1 MLGMFWWETLLYTR
15 CTSINKEWTVSFI
28 HHSLILSL
36 LIKLDFVP
44 WMLILILYMYHSI
57 LNRINWSKLTNL
69 KIHAFQQVLRIR
81 RKNRK
86 QWLFLALNNLIN
98 CYSAAYCISSPRDL
112 NNILR
117 YTHPWRREIT
127 FTGNEKLGPFSKKI
141 KSKDSILSNNPNLR
155 GLIKYLICT
164 KLMTFF
170 FFLTKNFHST
180 FNS

>member
-1 MLGMFWWETLLYTR
+1 MNNTQLQCYYKVAECLECSDGKHYCTQDVLQSIRSEQSRLY
-15 CTSINKEWTVSFI
+15 KY
-28 HHSLILSL
+28 HSLILSL

-98 CYSAAYCISSPRDL
+98 CYSAAYYMYIISKRFKQYIKVHPPLKKRD
-112 NNILR
+112 NF
-117 YTHPWRREIT
+117 HREWKT
-127 FTGNEKLGPFSKKI
+127 WSFFKKNKI
-141 KSKDSILSNNPNLR
+141 KR
-155 GLIKYLICT
+155 
-164 KLMTFF
+164 F
-170 FFLTKNFHST
+170 NFVK
-180 FNS
+180 

>member
-98 CYSAAYCISSPRDL
+98 CYSAVYYMYIISKRFKQYIKVHPPLKKRD
-112 NNILR
+112 NF
-117 YTHPWRREIT
+117 HREWKT
-127 FTGNEKLGPFSKKI
+127 WSFFKKNKI
-141 KSKDSILSNNPNLR
+141 KR
-155 GLIKYLICT
+155 
-164 KLMTFF
+164 F
-170 FFLTKNFHST
+170 NFVK
-180 FNS
+180 